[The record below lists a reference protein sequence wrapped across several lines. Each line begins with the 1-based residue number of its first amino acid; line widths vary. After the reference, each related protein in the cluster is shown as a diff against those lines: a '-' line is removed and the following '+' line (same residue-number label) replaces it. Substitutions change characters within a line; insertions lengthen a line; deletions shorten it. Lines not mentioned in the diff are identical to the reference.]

1 MLDFYFSYDTSVQIA
16 WNMRNKDQN
25 DDQPHWMPL
34 IKSNP
39 NSYILHPPMFET
51 KGIPWPDHEVH
62 RSSPLLAQ
70 RIVVA
75 VNNMDCNVWD
85 LLVFHWLWV
94 YNGCTV
100 YIYNVM
106 MYWCQIPTISTIRD
120 AQASVA
126 QFSVS
131 QVLGTPIRLHAFRM
145 KCKLAAPGTIAWK
158 EKWRR
163 GGALYQFLFDSTQ
176 YLFLSSCDNRMQGYV
191 EAAPAVDGASFEGNS
206 GTHSPWMIQLLSDV
220 LADELKFFFQTGKDD
235 HQPPAKLAGVG
246 PASST
251 GHDCRDEDHLR
262 KKGCLKSG
270 RG

>member
-1 MLDFYFSYDTSVQIA
+1 
-16 WNMRNKDQN
+16 
-25 DDQPHWMPL
+25 
-34 IKSNP
+34 
-39 NSYILHPPMFET
+39 MFET

-75 VNNMDCNVWD
+75 VNIMDCNVWD
-85 LLVFHWLWV
+85 LLVFHWFLWA

-106 MYWCQIPTISTIRD
+106 MYWCQIPPISTIRD

-163 GGALYQFLFDSTQ
+163 GGRCISFFLTLRSICCWVPVTTE
-176 YLFLSSCDNRMQGYV
+176 CK
-191 EAAPAVDGASFEGNS
+191 
-206 GTHSPWMIQLLSDV
+206 GTWKHHQLWMGLH
-220 LADELKFFFQTGKDD
+220 F
-235 HQPPAKLAGVG
+235 
-246 PASST
+246 
-251 GHDCRDEDHLR
+251 
-262 KKGCLKSG
+262 
-270 RG
+270 